1 MSVMTKLK
9 KAAGKKAAAKRGAKT
24 APTPKKQAP
33 KMVNIAKVRGTR
45 TPQSSA
51 ASIGQALADKRRL
64 AESREPIIP
73 EEIVAPSP
81 RARKGADV
89 LPMPPKAQAQASNVE
104 PPPLVG
110 HPTLAD
116 ILPPA
121 IAALFQSGY
130 EYYVS
135 LHLRDVETACAP
147 SALEVVGEPLALELE
162 SKLHEKKLISKLAA
176 ALDARDSELKGEL
189 KDTFELTGSGPVS
202 FRGLWAKPV
211 DSHSVKISAD
221 LLLKRGVAAADIEAA
236 TEKTPYTYIGIYDP
250 ADKGSKG
257 GSEHIHGTPT
267 PASKS
272 AR

>member
-9 KAAGKKAAAKRGAKT
+9 KAAGKTAAAAKRAKT
-24 APTPKKQAP
+24 APAPKKQTAKAQTAP
-33 KMVNIAKVRGTR
+33 KAPRKALGTVPPIPAE
-45 TPQSSA
+45 TP
-51 ASIGQALADKRRL
+51 K
-64 AESREPIIP
+64 
-73 EEIVAPSP
+73 
-81 RARKGADV
+81 ARKGADV
-89 LPMPPKAQAQASNVE
+89 LPMPPKAQAQAPSNVE
-104 PPPLVG
+104 PPSLVG

-130 EYYVS
+130 EYYVG
-135 LHLRDVETACAP
+135 LQIRDVEVACAP

-162 SKLHEKKLISKLAA
+162 SKLHEKKLISKLVA
-176 ALDARDSELKGEL
+176 ALDARDSELKAEI
-189 KDTFELTGSGPVS
+189 KETFELTDSGPVS
-202 FRGLWAKPV
+202 FRGVWAKPV
-211 DSHSVKISAD
+211 ESHTSKINPA
-221 LLLKRGVAAADIEAA
+221 LLLSQGVAAEVITAA

-272 AR
+272 VR